1 MGSIHDCLAKQ
12 PCCNLTLCCC
22 CCWGVCPI
30 PTCVGLLGLLSMI
43 LVPVTAYFFAGDV
56 IQVLKPNSTATIGDA
71 IFLGN
76 GVVFGILFLI
86 GYIWGYCRKK
96 SAGRW
101 LMYYSLLGMILGYVG
116 FFIVFMVLKNFAIQ
130 YEKLGNE

>member
-1 MGSIHDCLAKQ
+1 MQQVHTYWMPTTPKGLGIVSNSNECQH
-12 PCCNLTLCCC
+12 NLHA
-22 CCWGVCPI
+22 
-30 PTCVGLLGLLSMI
+30 
-43 LVPVTAYFFAGDV
+43 PVTGYFFAKDV
-56 IQVLKPNSTATIGDA
+56 IQVLKVNSTATIGDA